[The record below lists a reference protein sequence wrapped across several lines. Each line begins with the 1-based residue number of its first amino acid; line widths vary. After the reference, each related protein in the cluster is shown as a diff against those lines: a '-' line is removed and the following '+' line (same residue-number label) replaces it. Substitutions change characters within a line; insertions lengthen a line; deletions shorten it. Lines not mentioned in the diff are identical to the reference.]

1 MPGGWA
7 STVQTGSAALW
18 GQHSLSCEGLQKG
31 LKHSDC
37 AHGSRRELTFSLQP
51 RKKSPADIRICPTK
65 GLFLLVSVPKLTSL
79 LSASLLF
86 LVPLTFLSSPLH
98 LVQTQIF
105 SPPCLFHLLLD
116 LVFTSSASAPEGL
129 QLSRRPCLRAPLG
142 LSRPQAGPLH
152 GGDPALWVTGPGN
165 GC

>member
-1 MPGGWA
+1 M
-7 STVQTGSAALW
+7 
-18 GQHSLSCEGLQKG
+18 
-31 LKHSDC
+31 
-37 AHGSRRELTFSLQP
+37 
-51 RKKSPADIRICPTK
+51 K
-65 GLFLLVSVPKLTSL
+65 GLFLLVSVPKLTSF

-86 LVPLTFLSSPLH
+86 LVPLKFLSSPLH

-129 QLSRRPCLRAPLG
+129 QLSLRPCLRAPLG
-142 LSRPQAGPLH
+142 LSQLQAGLLH
-152 GGDPALWVTGPGN
+152 GGDPALWVMGPGN